1 MSKPIKISYS
11 IPKPDHDKWKALLK
25 GDLDVSL
32 KNFFFQMKVTQAVNQ
47 LRKKTTTLETAS
59 NELYNLCEKYAAAK
73 NMYEDLVQ
81 IFGKESLTL
90 DLSNTLSQKTNN
102 NHVTKNDN
110 SDFYKKALDQKSKQ
124 LKEKDALILSLQEEI
139 TLLKKKYAL
148 LQKGLKNIEKTTKTT
163 KQKSGWSF
171 TNLFKK

>member
-11 IPKPDHDKWKALLK
+11 IPKPDHDKWGALLK
-25 GDLDVSL
+25 GELDVSL
-32 KNFFFQMKVTQAVNQ
+32 KNFFFQMKVTQAANQ

-59 NELYNLCEKYAAAK
+59 NELYKLCKKYATAK
-73 NMYEDLVQ
+73 NMYEDLVA
-81 IFGKESLTL
+81 IFGAESLVLNLNDTA
-90 DLSNTLSQKTNN
+90 NN
-102 NHVTKNDN
+102 KEEASLIKKND
-110 SDFYKKALDQKSKQ
+110 STEFYKKAITQKEKEI
-124 LKEKDALILSLQEEI
+124 KEKDNLILSLQEEI

-148 LQKGLKNIEKTTKTT
+148 LQKGLKNIKKTT